1 MNRKLMNW
9 KNKHFEKN
17 DSFLKITLIY
27 LVLILFCVI
36 AVYPLLSVLSVSL
49 RPGDALFST
58 DLSIIPKNATL
69 DNYRKALFEI
79 DLMVWLRNSLIIA
92 ICTTVLAVTVSS
104 TAAYSFSRFN
114 FRGRKGGMMA
124 LLITQMFPA
133 PMLLLPTYIL
143 LSKLHLINNFLGL
156 LVPYTATAVPFAIWN
171 LKGYFDT
178 IPRSLEES
186 AYIDGCSPFRTF
198 YTIILP
204 LAKPALAV
212 TGLFAFMTAWSEF
225 VVAKIVMSAPDKITL
240 PVGLVTLQ
248 GSFSTEWGTY
258 SAAALLTTLPVV
270 ILFAALSK
278 YLVGGLTVG
287 SVKG

>member
-1 MNRKLMNW
+1 MKNKMINW
-9 KNKHFEKN
+9 KNRHFERN
-17 DSFLKITLIY
+17 DSVVKIVLIY
-27 LVLILFCVI
+27 AALLIMCMVT
-36 AVYPLLSVLSVSL
+36 VYPILSVLSVSL

-69 DNYRKALFEI
+69 DNYRRAIFEI
-79 DLMVWLRNSLIIA
+79 DLLVWLKNSVIIA
-92 ICTTVLAVTVSS
+92 LCTSALGVVISS
-104 TAAYSFSRFN
+104 TAAYSFSRFQ
-114 FRGRKGGMMA
+114 FRGRKGGMMMF
-124 LLITQMFPA
+124 LITQMFPA

-143 LSKLHLINNFLGL
+143 LSKLNLINNFLGL
-156 LVPYTATAVPFAIWN
+156 LVPYTATAVPFCIWN

-186 AYIDGCSPFRTF
+186 AYIDGCSHFRTF

-212 TGLFAFMTAWSEF
+212 TALFSFMTAWSEF

-248 GSFSTEWGTY
+248 GSFSTEWGVY
-258 SAAALLTTLPVV
+258 SAAALLTTIPVV
-270 ILFAALSK
+270 ILFGALSK

>member
-1 MNRKLMNW
+1 MIRKLIYW
-9 KNKHFEKN
+9 KNKHFERN
-17 DSFLKITLIY
+17 DSFIKIFFVY
-27 LVLILFCVI
+27 LVLLIFCVI
-36 AVYPLLSVLSVSL
+36 AVYPLLNVLAVSL

-69 DNYRKALFEI
+69 DNYRKAIFEI
-79 DLMVWLRNSLIIA
+79 DLMIWLRNSLIIA
-92 ICTTVLAVTVSS
+92 VCTTVLAVTVSS
-104 TAAYSFSRFN
+104 TAAYSFSRFK
-114 FRGRKGGMMA
+114 FFGRKSGMMS

-143 LSKLHLINNFLGL
+143 LSKLHLINNFFGL

-198 YTIILP
+198 FTIILP

-212 TGLFAFMTAWSEF
+212 TALFAFMTAWSEF
-225 VVAKIVMSAPDKITL
+225 VVAKIVMSSPDRITL
-240 PVGLVTLQ
+240 PVG
-248 GSFSTEWGTY
+248 
-258 SAAALLTTLPVV
+258 
-270 ILFAALSK
+270 
-278 YLVGGLTVG
+278 
-287 SVKG
+287 